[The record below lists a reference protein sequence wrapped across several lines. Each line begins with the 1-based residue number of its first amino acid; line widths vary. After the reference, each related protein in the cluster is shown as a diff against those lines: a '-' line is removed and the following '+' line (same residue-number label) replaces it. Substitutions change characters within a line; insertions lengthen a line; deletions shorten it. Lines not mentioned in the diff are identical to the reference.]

1 MSPSPEA
8 IATAVVMLLSMS
20 AYALLGGADFGG
32 GIWDLLAGGPERGKE
47 PRETIDASVTPV
59 WEANHVWLIYVLVL
73 AWTAFPRAFAAA
85 MITLF
90 VPLSLSLLG
99 IVARGVGFAFRHQ
112 VQGLYA
118 KALFGV
124 MFAASSLLAP
134 FFLGTAIGAIATGQV
149 RATAQFSVVDA
160 WTTLTALLSG
170 GLFVA
175 ACAYVGAIYLIGDSR
190 RRNEPGMVR
199 YFRVRAAAAGLATGA
214 LAIGVLASMSYSG
227 HYVFHRLLG
236 AALPLVALSLAA
248 GLAAL
253 LMIAAG
259 LVRGLRVAAMLA
271 VAGVVF
277 GWGWAQYP
285 WLLPRTLTLQAGAAP
300 AGSLLAELAVM
311 GLIAL
316 LAGPAFALLFW
327 LQQRDL
333 LGETDTIEDLRRA
346 MAAAESQPPTPAIG
360 SKR

>member
-1 MSPSPEA
+1 LA
-8 IATAVVMLLSMS
+8 IAVAVVMLLSMS
-20 AYALLGGADFGG
+20 AYALLSGADFGG

-59 WEANHVWLIYVLVL
+59 WEANHVWLIFGLVL
-73 AWTAFPRAFAAA
+73 AWTAFPAAFAAA

-90 VPLSLSLLG
+90 VPLSLSVLG
-99 IVARGVGFAFRHQ
+99 IVAGWVGFAFRHQ
-112 VQGLYA
+112 VHGLQT
-118 KALFGV
+118 KSIFGA

-149 RATAQFSVVDA
+149 RAAARFSVVNA
-160 WTTLTALLSG
+160 WTTPTALLTG

-175 ACAYVGAIYLIGDSR
+175 ACAYVSAIYLIGDSR
-190 RRNEPGMVR
+190 RRGKAAMVR
-199 YFRVRAAAAGLATGA
+199 YFRARAAAAGLATGA
-214 LAIGVLASMSYSG
+214 LAAATLASMSTTG

-236 AALPLVALSLAA
+236 TAVPLVALAVAA

-253 LMIAAG
+253 IMIAAG
-259 LVRGLRVAAMLA
+259 VVRGLRVAAALT
-271 VAGVVF
+271 VASVVF

-285 WLLPRTLTLQAGAAP
+285 WLLPRTLNLQAGAAP
-300 AGSLLAELAVM
+300 TGSLVTELAIM

-316 LAGPAFALLFW
+316 LAGPAFVLLFW

-333 LGETDTIEDLRRA
+333 LGETDTIGDLRRA
-346 MAAAESQPPTPAIG
+346 MEAAESQPPTPVIG